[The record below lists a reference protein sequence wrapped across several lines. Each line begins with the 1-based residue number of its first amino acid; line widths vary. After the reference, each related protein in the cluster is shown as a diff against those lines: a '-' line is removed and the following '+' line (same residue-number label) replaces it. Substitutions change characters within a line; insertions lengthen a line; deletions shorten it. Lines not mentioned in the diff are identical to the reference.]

1 MNKTENLKLNLPS
14 PDNFADI
21 ADLNENFT
29 IIEDSI
35 NSINVKTT
43 QVGNSAEAAQTTA
56 NSAIAN
62 AATAQSAANTAL
74 ANAAAAQSTANAKQ
88 NALDSTQMGNIN
100 NPPKGADLGN
110 QGTTAFGQTVQNG
123 AAATFARSDHR
134 HAIPAAPAVPA
145 AANLSSQAASF
156 GQSARDGTAGTFARS
171 AHYHGIPAAP
181 AAANLGSQAQA
192 FGQAARHGT
201 AASFA
206 RSDHYHALPPRPVVA
221 GIEVFTAAGTR
232 QVNIGFKP
240 KLLLLMANPST
251 YPNVYVDGYAFPTA
265 SWQGVTSVTFTD
277 TGFTLVVASNIV
289 GSPVRYIAIN

>member
-145 AANLSSQAASF
+145 AANLSSQAA
-156 GQSARDGTAGTFARS
+156 
-171 AHYHGIPAAP
+171 
-181 AAANLGSQAQA
+181 A
-192 FGQAARHGT
+192 FGQTARNGT
-201 AASFA
+201 AATFA
-206 RSDHYHALPPRPVVA
+206 RSDHYHAIPAFNAGFSVGTMSANGTVNLGWRPSAVLVFGYSFSTNFSFGFGNAAMVVDSE
-221 GIEVFTAAGTR
+221 GGDTIGGT
-232 QVNIGFKP
+232 
-240 KLLLLMANPST
+240 
-251 YPNVYVDGYAFPTA
+251 
-265 SWQGVTSVTFTD
+265 GVTYLSITN
-277 TGFTLVVASNIV
+277 TGFTTSGMF
-289 GSPVRYIAIN
+289 GSSTSAPTATSRLKYIAFR